1 MATTS
6 RIFPA
11 AAPAGGQL
19 GVDFIHFTPDKPSS
33 RAPDTSI
40 KPHGLP
46 WQGAH
51 MHKEL
56 EAYPKCS

>member
-46 WQGAH
+46 LQGAH